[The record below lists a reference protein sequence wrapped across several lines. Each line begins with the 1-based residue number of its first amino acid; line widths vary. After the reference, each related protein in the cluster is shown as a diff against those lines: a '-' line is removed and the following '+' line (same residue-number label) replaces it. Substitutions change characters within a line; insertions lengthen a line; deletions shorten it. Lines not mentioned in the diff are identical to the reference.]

1 MPGWP
6 WTNATKSRSNTGGIL
21 EIELVQRD
29 RQREIE
35 KHVALLDFYQ
45 RNRKGRKKC
54 VHAIQGK
61 TEKLPFFPEHGKG
74 VSQACTVIMLGDTE
88 KKVMEATEA
97 SAREES
103 TETWER
109 RKGIMRCG

>member
-1 MPGWP
+1 LTKCNKVKVKHRWYPGDRAR
-6 WTNATKSRSNTGGIL
+6 T
-21 EIELVQRD
+21 EID
-29 RQREIE
+29 REIE
-35 KHVALLDFYQ
+35 KHVTLLDFYR

-103 TETWER
+103 TET
-109 RKGIMRCG
+109 